1 MTLLAAKL
9 CFGDLGAAFAL
20 GPEPWMARI
29 VKPPIDSEDE
39 DRDLLTRALRFEA
52 VALAQVHDRYY
63 QRVYRYL
70 LVRCGDAPLA
80 EDLAGEVFLRFME
93 TLRRADRAPDSLRG
107 WLFGVAAHVWTD
119 QQRRHF
125 RHSRLA
131 PRVDSLPAAEP
142 EPERA
147 AEEGDLAGRLLGAMA
162 DLTAEQREVL
172 ALRFQGEW
180 PIRDV
185 ARSMGKSEGAVKQLQ
200 ARAVAALGRLLGGEG
215 GGPA

>member
-1 MTLLAAKL
+1 MTLPAAKL
-9 CFGDLGAAFAL
+9 WFGDLGVLLSA
-20 GPEPWMARI
+20 GPAPWTVRI
-29 VKPPIDSEDE
+29 LMPPIDAEDD
-39 DRDLLTRALRFEA
+39 DRDLLARSLRFEPA
-52 VALAQVHDRYY
+52 ALAEVHDRYY

-80 EDLAGEVFLRFME
+80 EDLAGEVFVRFME
-93 TLRRADRAPDSLRG
+93 ALRRAGRAPDSLRG

-119 QQRRHF
+119 QQRRQF
-125 RHSRLA
+125 RHQRLA

-172 ALRFQGEW
+172 ALRFQAEW

-215 GGPA
+215 GPA